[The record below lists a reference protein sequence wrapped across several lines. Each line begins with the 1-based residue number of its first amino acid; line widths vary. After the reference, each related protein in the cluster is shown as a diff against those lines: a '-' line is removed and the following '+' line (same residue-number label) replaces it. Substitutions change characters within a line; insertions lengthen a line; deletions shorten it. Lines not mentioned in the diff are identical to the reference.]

1 MYFCGTFPGTMREIL
16 HWFKVPQ
23 SCYSGWCKLSC
34 LHWGQCLSSS
44 SSHNLGCFPQYEL
57 WSTQFTWAW
66 QGRCI
71 TSVTGVPGCLLGC
84 ALRTTQEFGTAFGTL
99 WYPLNMLQNSQAKMS
114 HIFRLSCHLS
124 WLKWQISA
132 NYTYTFWKKKDSE
145 GVGGEFKSSRDLN

>member
-23 SCYSGWCKLSC
+23 SCYSGWCKLSR

-66 QGRCI
+66 RGRCI

-84 ALRTTQEFGTAFGTL
+84 ALRTTQEFGTAFGIHLTCGKTVKQRCATSSGCLATCHGWSGEYQQITL
-99 WYPLNMLQNSQAKMS
+99 T
-114 HIFRLSCHLS
+114 LSG
-124 WLKWQISA
+124 
-132 NYTYTFWKKKDSE
+132 KKKIAR
-145 GVGGEFKSSRDLN
+145 GLGGEFKSSRDLN